1 MDKNLVYRSLYLHF
15 VKGLKIN
22 EVSNEVGLRASVIR
36 GILQGVREPEVAKD
50 FFEDRKTGDFCRTY
64 PEPKYKKL
72 TKIDY
77 AMLEQRYLLNIL
89 HDVASVDDIKSYL
102 LEDAIEPKQAKKIL
116 KRVTALSKQR
126 QGELLDK
133 KLNKILDVLAMPC
146 KWSLRD
152 TGLVTVYPVPV
163 LDEKYNVI
171 AVEFKPSRSFYIP
184 DELWSRFLDNELFEE
199 E

>member
-1 MDKNLVYRSLYLHF
+1 MDKNLAYRSLFLHF

-22 EVSNEVGLRASVIR
+22 EVSNEIGLRPSVVR

-50 FFEDRKTGDFCRTY
+50 FFEDRKTGDFNRSY

-89 HDVASVDDIKSYL
+89 HDAASVDDIKSYM

-116 KRVTALSKQR
+116 KRVTVLSKQR

-133 KLNKILDVLAMPC
+133 KLNKILEVLAMPC
-146 KWSLRD
+146 KWSLTD
-152 TGLVTVYPVPV
+152 TGLVTVFPVPV
-163 LDEKYNVI
+163 LDEKYNVV
-171 AVEFKPSRSFYIP
+171 AVEYKHNRSFYIP
-184 DELWSRFLDNELFEE
+184 DELWNRYVAEE

>member
-1 MDKNLVYRSLYLHF
+1 MDKNLAYRSLCLHY

-22 EVSNEVGLRASVIR
+22 GVSNEVGLRPSVVR

-50 FFEDRKTGDFCRTY
+50 FFEDRKTGDFSRTY

-89 HDVASVDDIKSYL
+89 HDAASVDDIKSYL
-102 LEDAIEPKQAKKIL
+102 LEDAIEPQQAKKIL

-133 KLNKILDVLAMPC
+133 KLNKILEVLAMPC
-146 KWSLRD
+146 KWSLTD
-152 TGLVTVYPVPV
+152 TGLVTVYPVPI
-163 LDEKYNVI
+163 LDEKYNVV
-171 AVEFKPSRSFYIP
+171 AVEYKHNRSFYIP
-184 DELWSRFLDNELFEE
+184 DELWNRYVAEE